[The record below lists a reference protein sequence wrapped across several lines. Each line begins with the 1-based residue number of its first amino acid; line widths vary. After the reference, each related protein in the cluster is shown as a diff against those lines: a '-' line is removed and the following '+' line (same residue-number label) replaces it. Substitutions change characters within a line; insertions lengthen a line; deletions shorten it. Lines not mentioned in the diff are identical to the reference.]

1 VAKYRSESMISRCTD
16 GCVGSS
22 MLPVPVI
29 AIPLPRADTR
39 QVAVPMKRPALAQR
53 QPRLGAIVV
62 EQTELDAAGVLG
74 EQ

>member
-1 VAKYRSESMISRCTD
+1 
-16 GCVGSS
+16 

-29 AIPLPRADTR
+29 AIPLPWADTR